1 MGFRA
6 DAERVM
12 FEACFL
18 AFGFCGF
25 LGVSALQVEGFQVL
39 VISGLG
45 LFDI

>member
-12 FEACFL
+12 FESCFL
-18 AFGFCGF
+18 ACGF
-25 LGVSALQVEGFQVL
+25 LGLSALQVEGFQVL